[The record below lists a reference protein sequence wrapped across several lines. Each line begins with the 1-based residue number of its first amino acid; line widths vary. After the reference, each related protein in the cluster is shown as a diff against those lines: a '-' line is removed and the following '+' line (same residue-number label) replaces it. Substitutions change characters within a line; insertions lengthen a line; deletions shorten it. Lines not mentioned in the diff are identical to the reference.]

1 MHQLPISY
9 HQGQRLDI
17 KAIACT
23 PKSITVAKI
32 FYQEAPFS
40 RPIKIQ
46 GRIQKLG
53 GGGGGG
59 GGSSLVPSL
68 SLCLHKRLGTR
79 LGGEA
84 ALLFYS
90 RQGFHQGF
98 NFL

>member
-59 GGSSLVPSL
+59 GGGEVASYPV
-68 SLCLHKRLGTR
+68 SLCVSTR
-79 LGGEA
+79 DWVRG
-84 ALLFYS
+84 
-90 RQGFHQGF
+90 
-98 NFL
+98 